1 MKKVNILSKTIL
13 CVSLLSL
20 WGCNIVQTDTD
31 NKVDETHEQFM
42 AKYSQEDF
50 DYLAISN
57 PETMSLASKR
67 ALERS
72 YHKYANWYGVFYK
85 HELTGDLNH
94 EKGVIRRDPSAV
106 LLIDDLYY
114 TWYTKSVGRAVG
126 FGTGDP
132 EAKVFPWDKS
142 EIWYA
147 TSKDGWHWEEQG
159 TAITLGEKGRYDDRS
174 VFTPEVLAHDGK
186 YYLVYQAIKAP
197 YLNRT
202 KNTVAMAIAD
212 DPKGPWK
219 VLPKPILEAA
229 NNGEWLGEEDN
240 RFLVKS
246 QGDFDSHKVHDP
258 TLLFYRD
265 KFYLYYKGERKGERN
280 TSGGR
285 EIRWGVAIADKPEGP
300 YVKSPYNPITQSGHE
315 IAIWKYQGGIAMI
328 STDDGPEKQ
337 TMQYAPD
344 GINFELRSYIYSAS
358 KPIPRAMGLVQ
369 SLDNERSP
377 TAALD
382 WGLHH
387 EYFLAENSS
396 WLEGDNYIARFSF
409 RPQIETKEF
418 INKKK

>member
-1 MKKVNILSKTIL
+1 MQKIKFISKTIL
-13 CVSLLSL
+13 CISMLTL
-20 WGCNIVQTDTD
+20 WGCNYSQSDTESEED
-31 NKVDETHEQFM
+31 DTHERFM
-42 AKYSQEDF
+42 AKYSQQDF

-67 ALERS
+67 ALERN
-72 YHKYANWYGVFYK
+72 YHKYAEWFGVFSK
-85 HELTGDLNH
+85 HQLTGDLDY
-94 EKGVIRRDPSAV
+94 EKGVIRRDPSAI
-106 LLIDDLYY
+106 LLIDGEYF
-114 TWYTKSVGRAVG
+114 TWYTKSVGKAVG
-126 FGTGDP
+126 FGSGDP
-132 EAKVFPWDKS
+132 DAKVFPWDKS

-159 TAITLGEKGRYDDRS
+159 ISVGLGETGRYDDRS
-174 VFTPEVLAHDGK
+174 VFTPEVIAYQGK

-202 KNTVAMAIAD
+202 NNTVAMAIAD
-212 DPKGPWK
+212 DPRGPWK
-219 VLPKPILEAA
+219 TLPEPILKAA
-229 NNGEWLGEEDN
+229 NNGQWLGEEDN
-240 RFLVKS
+240 RFLVES

-265 KFYLYYKGERKGERN
+265 KFYLYYKGERKGEKH

-315 IAIWKYQGGIAMI
+315 VAVWPYKGGIAMM

-358 KPIPRAMGLVQ
+358 KKIPRAIGLVR
-369 SLDNERSP
+369 SLDTNTAP
-377 TAALD
+377 TAALA

-387 EYFLAENSS
+387 EYVIAENGS
-396 WLEGDNYIARFSF
+396 WLEGENFIARFSF
-409 RPQIETKEF
+409 SSKVETQEF
-418 INKKK
+418 VNKK